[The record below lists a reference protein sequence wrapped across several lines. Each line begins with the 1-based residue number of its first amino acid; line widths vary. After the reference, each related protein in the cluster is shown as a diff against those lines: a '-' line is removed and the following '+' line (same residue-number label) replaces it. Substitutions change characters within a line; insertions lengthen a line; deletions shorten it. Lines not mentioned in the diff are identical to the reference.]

1 MNLLS
6 ALTEA
11 GRVLA
16 QDQGWYEQRQFV
28 QLVFIALAAMTC
40 LIAAITLLL
49 WARNFPNSHPNRSDR
64 HHDGSRL
71 CINPRG
77 IPPPRRLAYSPKN
90 SGSALELDS
99 RNERNQL
106 GPFCKSMAPSWCK
119 IDVEIGPCQSKKIAV
134 IRCLARL
141 ALSLRPLSGLAED
154 EEPRG
159 ARREARGRR
168 RLGPGPMATP
178 LILKRANASRSSGQW
193 RDDNSPRAGFA
204 HRLKDTS
211 DRSVDVAIDLRSEV
225 AADRVDNDQ
234 LHVANLGNLLVE
246 PFSAT
251 ARRDM

>member
-1 MNLLS
+1 MPDRRNHS
-6 ALTEA
+6 AAL
-11 GRVLA
+11 GA
-16 QDQGWYEQRQFV
+16 QFSD
-28 QLVFIALAAMTC
+28 
-40 LIAAITLLL
+40 
-49 WARNFPNSHPNRSDR
+49 SHPNRSDR

-193 RDDNSPRAGFA
+193 RDDDSPRAGFA

-234 LHVANLGNLLVE
+234 LHVAQSRKSSGRAIFSHCSARYVSTAFAWEFVALSANSLRRNPRLRHSIGSLGM
-246 PFSAT
+246 ADT
-251 ARRDM
+251 